1 MFRAREAAQGE
12 PQSSLGKQHPPWHVP
27 SQRCARVLR
36 ESGEEAPAPACG
48 EQDRLS
54 RGRMR
59 GRTGSRLEVSK
70 GGRAYPKKR
79 EQCRWKARVRQQYD
93 GPLGGHRKLRG
104 QSWNKEGRPKLT
116 QIRASA
122 QCKEAP
128 HSQEQAILIF
138 WIEGTT
144 GKIFL
149 TWRQNPFL
157 YETKLLG

>member
-1 MFRAREAAQGE
+1 MFRAREAAQGV
-12 PQSSLGKQHPPWHVP
+12 PQSSLGKQHTQWHVP
-27 SQRCARVLR
+27 SQRCPRVLR
-36 ESGEEAPAPACG
+36 EPGEAAPAPACG

-54 RGRMR
+54 RGRIW
-59 GRTGSRLEVSK
+59 GRTWSILEVSK
-70 GGRAYPKKR
+70 RGRAYPKKR
-79 EQCRWKARVRQQYD
+79 KQCRWKSRVRQQYD

-104 QSWNKEGRPKLT
+104 QSWNKEGRPKLM

-128 HSQEQAILIF
+128 HSPEKAILIF